1 MKYAFKTEIKPTPEQ
16 VHGIRRCM
24 GICRWLYN
32 RYITENQR
40 LHRMYQRGL
49 LDEHQAHFISAI
61 DFDKYVNNRLKVQE
75 RYAFISLCGSKARKK
90 ILVNAQAALKNFFK
104 GKSYFPRFKRHG
116 EDSIK
121 LYFPKNNKADWTI
134 ERHRVRVPTFGWLR
148 LKECGYLPTAVKIS
162 SGTISC
168 RAGRYYV
175 SVLVD
180 RDEKIQLKKEAVAV
194 SIKFIGAENPEIIR
208 LGKCLAKAEQKLAR
222 KYRLDKA
229 DSRSKQKQQAYIKRL
244 AKRAEDICTDAANKA
259 AAEIVRHRP
268 RQIFFPELDSQ
279 AIDKKLYKSSFAH
292 KYACRYLAKFKGKLT
307 EKCLMLNIEFKLY
320 SESEKSDLPQVIVQI

>member
-1 MKYAFKTEIKPTPEQ
+1 MKYAFKTEIKPTKEQ
-16 VHGIRRCM
+16 VHDIRRCM

-40 LHRMYQRGL
+40 LHRLYQRGL
-49 LDEHQAHFISAI
+49 LDEHQPHFISAI
-61 DFDKYVNNRLKVQE
+61 DFDKYVNNRLKVQK
-75 RYAFISLCGSKARKK
+75 RYSFISLCGSKARKK
-90 ILVNAQAALKNFFK
+90 ILVNAQTALKNFFK

-134 ERHRVRVPTFGWLR
+134 ERHRVRVPTFGWMR
-148 LKECGYLPTAVKIS
+148 LKECGYLPADMKIS
-162 SGTISC
+162 SGTVSC

-180 RDEKIQLKKEAVAV
+180 INEKIQLQEEAIAV
-194 SIKFIGAENPEIIR
+194 QIEVIGRENTEIIR

-222 KYRLDKA
+222 KYRLDKTDGA
-229 DSRSKQKQQAYIKRL
+229 NKQEQKDYIKRL
-244 AKRAEDICTDAANKA
+244 RKRAEDICTDAANKA
-259 AAEIVRHRP
+259 AAKIVSHRP
-268 RQIFFPELDSQ
+268 RQIFFPKLDNQ

-292 KYACRYLAKFKGKLT
+292 KYACRYLASFEAKLK
-307 EKCLMLNIEFKLY
+307 EKCLMTGIEFALY
-320 SESEKSDLPQVIVQI
+320 GDEIPDLPQISVQI

>member
-1 MKYAFKTEIKPTPEQ
+1 MKYAFKTEIKPTKEQ
-16 VHGIRRCM
+16 VYAIRRCM

-49 LDEHQAHFISAI
+49 LDEHQPHFISAI

-75 RYAFISLCGSKARKK
+75 RYSFISFCGSKARKK
-90 ILVNAQAALKNFFK
+90 ILVNAQTALKNFFK

-134 ERHRVRVPTFGWLR
+134 ERHRLRVPTFGWMR
-148 LKECGYLPTAVKIS
+148 LKECGYLPPDMKIS
-162 SGTISC
+162 SGTVSC
-168 RAGRYYV
+168 YAGRYYV

-180 RDEKIQLKKEAVAV
+180 RDEKIQLQEEAIAV
-194 SIKFIGAENPEIIR
+194 QIEFIGRENPEIIR

-222 KYRLDKA
+222 KYRLEKT
-229 DSRSKQKQQAYIKRL
+229 DSANKREQKEYIKRL
-244 AKRAEDICTDAANKA
+244 KKRAEDICADAANKA

-268 RQIFFPELDSQ
+268 RQIFFPELDNQ
-279 AIDKKLYKSSFAH
+279 VIDKKLYKSSFAH
-292 KYACRYLAKFKGKLT
+292 KYACRYLAKFKGKLM
-307 EKCLMLNIEFKLY
+307 EKCLMMNIEFKLY
-320 SESEKSDLPQVIVQI
+320 SESERSDSAQVIVQI